1 MDNSTSIRPIKS
13 IFAVAIALLT
23 ISLICEFIP
32 GIQGDTIARQ
42 VVPKFPFKT
51 EPVKLDGDKG
61 ALYDQRLLV
70 LNDPTFLQ
78 RLLGASNS
86 IPGLLTSLSPL
97 GMLYFLLLSAWIW
110 SRSKN
115 ITPAKNISGMT
126 SILKLLLNG
135 IIGYQFIQIMALF
148 YMSNVVLGLTAGHYH
163 IETTNINGYLIMEL
177 GALTTLLIINTQTAA
192 AIQKEQ
198 ELTI

>member
-1 MDNSTSIRPIKS
+1 MNNPTSIRPVSS

-23 ISLICEFIP
+23 ISLISEFIP
-32 GIQGDTIARQ
+32 GIQGDTIAHQ
-42 VVPKFPFKT
+42 VVPKFPYKT
-51 EPVKLDGDKG
+51 EPLQLDGDKG

-70 LNDPTFLQ
+70 LNHPTFFQ
-78 RLLGASNS
+78 RLLGSSNS
-86 IPGLLTSLSPL
+86 LPGLLTSLSPL
-97 GMLYFLLLSAWIW
+97 GMLYFLLLSAWLF

-115 ITPAKNISGMT
+115 ITPAKNLSGMT

-135 IIGYQFIQIMALF
+135 IIGYQFIQIMTLF
-148 YMSNVVLGLTAGHYH
+148 YMSDVVLSLTAGHYH
-163 IETTNINGYLIMEL
+163 IETSNINGYLLMGL

-192 AIQKEQ
+192 EIQKEQ